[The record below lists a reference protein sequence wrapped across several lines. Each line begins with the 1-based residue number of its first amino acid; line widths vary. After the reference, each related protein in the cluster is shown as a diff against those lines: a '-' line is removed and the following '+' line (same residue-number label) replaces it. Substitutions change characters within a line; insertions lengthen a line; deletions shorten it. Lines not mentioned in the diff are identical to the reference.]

1 MPPAPDNRSME
12 KIFAVILAGGTG
24 TRLGGDTPKQFLPL
38 GGKPV
43 IARSLEVCS
52 SLDAITGIIVTAPEE
67 FLDETRRIIE
77 EYGFAKVI
85 AGGATRQ
92 GSVWN
97 ALTCRG
103 FGDDDIVLVHDAAR
117 PFVTAGV
124 IMECVS
130 AVRTHGAAG
139 VYVPSTDTVTEVDE
153 GVVSAVPLRHR
164 FYLTQT
170 PQGFRYA
177 VIRAAHEKAR
187 GAGVFDAT
195 DDVTLAID
203 AGYRVKMVE
212 GDRRN
217 IKITTAFDYDIAR
230 LLIEPDGDRL

>member
-1 MPPAPDNRSME
+1 ME
-12 KIFAVILAGGTG
+12 KIFAFILAGGTG
-24 TRLGGDTPKQFLPL
+24 TRLSGNTPKQFLPL

-43 IARSLEVCS
+43 IARPLEVFS
-52 SLDAITGIIVTAPEE
+52 SVDAITGIIVTAPEE

-77 EYGFAKVI
+77 EYGFAKVIAVI

-124 IMECVS
+124 IMECVN

-177 VIRAAHEKAR
+177 VIRTAHEKAR
-187 GAGVFDAT
+187 GVGIFNAT

-203 AGYRVKMVE
+203 AGYKVKVVE

-230 LLIEPDGDRL
+230 LMIEPDGDRL